1 MYRNPGTPEA
11 THLLDSR
18 IVYECF
24 GSKDNKEGVAA
35 FLEKRPVKFEGTM
48 QNDAPAAWPWWEPIA
63 VGNRPVAKGYKFK
76 PNL

>member
-18 IVYECF
+18 IVYELF
-24 GSKDNKEGVAA
+24 TSKDNKEGVKA
-35 FLEKRPVKFEGTM
+35 FLEKRQTNFTGTM
-48 QNDAPAAWPWWEPIA
+48 QNDAPAAWPWWKPIA
-63 VGNRPVAKGYKFK
+63 VGNKPVQKGYKFK